1 MNGAHCHGYTASG
14 WPVFAGS
21 SRSLRFSAWAHR
33 QPTIDSVSRCRFPAA
48 KSAMRGASA
57 ADTLRAGLE
66 RKLTGSRNFLGKAAS
81 TFCDSSSCSRSRA
94 SGMPPPAP
102 RRDRVGTEF
111 LTKEAENLQ
120 TRIQLREPK
129 ISQLRLNGGLLVLS
143 NTVVE
148 QTARG
153 YALPLAISW
162 WLDCSQDR
170 RCRYA

>member
-1 MNGAHCHGYTASG
+1 
-14 WPVFAGS
+14 
-21 SRSLRFSAWAHR
+21 
-33 QPTIDSVSRCRFPAA
+33 
-48 KSAMRGASA
+48 
-57 ADTLRAGLE
+57 
-66 RKLTGSRNFLGKAAS
+66 
-81 TFCDSSSCSRSRA
+81 
-94 SGMPPPAP
+94 MPPPAP